1 MEIIEDNSTATTVQ
15 NGDSDTTFVV
25 STSNTTDVNFHGIV
39 KEETAN
45 KHNPTINLVERHAIT
60 IAILIPFSI
69 IGVLI
74 RLGLIQLHTYQGAP
88 VFALIYPQFVGCT
101 IFGFCLA
108 RKWFIME
115 RYLPLYV
122 GLQTGLC
129 GSITTFSS
137 WMLLTFQDFENTPN
151 YFRGGIYDFLAGLAD
166 IGITIG
172 MSIVG
177 LKFGEQLADVFMPN
191 QKTPNKTIHKIT
203 VKSSTMKGFTLLD
216 WVCVAS
222 GCASLVL
229 IITLAAT
236 IQVHQRILFAIVF
249 APIGTLTRW
258 QLSRF
263 NSSMSSFPIGTFIA
277 NVCGSAT
284 LGVLFLLRNGTVYS
298 GIKCETLIGL
308 SDGFCGCLTTISTF
322 TSEIIILP
330 RRHAYKY
337 ALTSIVTGQVAM
349 IFLVGIYSWINHGL
363 ITTCN

>member
-1 MEIIEDNSTATTVQ
+1 MEIIEDNSTVTTVQ
-15 NGDSDTTFVV
+15 N
-25 STSNTTDVNFHGIV
+25 SNTTDVNFHE
-39 KEETAN
+39 EETAN
-45 KHNPTINLVERHAIT
+45 KHDQPIDLVERHAIT

-115 RYLPLYV
+115 RYLSLYV

-137 WMLLTFQDFENTPN
+137 WMLLTFQDFVNTPN
-151 YFRGGIYDFLAGLAD
+151 YFRSGIYNFLAGLAD

-191 QKTPNKTIHKIT
+191 QITSNKTFHKIT
-203 VKSSTMKGFTLLD
+203 VKSSNMKGFTLLD

-229 IITLAAT
+229 IITLAT
-236 IQVHQRILFAIVF
+236 TTQVRQRILLATVF

-263 NSSMSSFPIGTFIA
+263 NSSMPSFPIGTFIA
-277 NVCGSAT
+277 NVCGSAI
-284 LGVLFLLRNGTVYS
+284 LGVLFLLRNGIVYS

-322 TSEIIILP
+322 TVKIIILP

-337 ALTSIVTGQVAM
+337 ALTSIVTGQVTM

>member
-39 KEETAN
+39 KEETAKN
-45 KHNPTINLVERHAIT
+45 KHDQTINLVERHAIT

-115 RYLPLYV
+115 RLSVAHRSISKQVDINNRYILNSYLPLYV

-151 YFRGGIYDFLAGLAD
+151 YFRGLAD

-203 VKSSTMKGFTLLD
+203 VKSSNMKGFTLLD

-236 IQVHQRILFAIVF
+236 IQVHQRILFATVF

-308 SDGFCGCLTTISTF
+308 SDGFCGNCLCN
-322 TSEIIILP
+322 II
-330 RRHAYKY
+330 
-337 ALTSIVTGQVAM
+337 
-349 IFLVGIYSWINHGL
+349 
-363 ITTCN
+363 